1 MGETPYMACLVD
13 WDEYLPDDYLNLK
26 MMGWT
31 GWILGLGGTGSK
43 MAAEQTKRAEK
54 LDSTYEVRYLAA
66 QRQREKNTPES
77 KQQSRCMGIHRRQ
90 TRKCVISKDRTGQD
104 RHCKKSR

>member
-43 MAAEQTKRAEK
+43 MAAEQTKRAER

-66 QRQREKNTPES
+66 PHPGGEITNSPRLPTTD
-77 KQQSRCMGIHRRQ
+77 I
-90 TRKCVISKDRTGQD
+90 V
-104 RHCKKSR
+104 

>member
-13 WDEYLPDDYLNLK
+13 WDEYLPDDCLNLK

-31 GWILGLGGTGSK
+31 GWILRLGGTGSK

-66 QRQREKNTPES
+66 QRQREKIPLNPNS
-77 KQQSRCMGIHRRQ
+77 NRG
-90 TRKCVISKDRTGQD
+90 VWAYTGA
-104 RHCKKSR
+104 RLGNV